1 MYNFVVFRVISMLIG
16 YCFGNI
22 PFGLIFAKLH
32 HVDIRNTGSGNV
44 GSTNVARS
52 VGFKTGL
59 LTLLCDCLKAVI
71 PALFVLLFFISVPN
85 FPIEVAKLLS
95 VYTAF
100 GAVMGHI
107 FPVVLKFKGGK
118 GIATSAGLIII
129 AAPWTLV
136 SCLIAFLLVVITT
149 RYVSLGSL
157 SCGIVLPVHVCILA
171 CTGTL
176 GYPDVI
182 AFEVAILF
190 IVDAIVCVF
199 RHKDN
204 IKRLINGTESKFT
217 FKK

>member
-1 MYNFVVFRVISMLIG
+1 MTSFIALRIISLLIG

-22 PFGLIFAKLH
+22 PFGLVFAKIH
-32 HVDIRNTGSGNV
+32 HVDIRKTGSGNV

-71 PALFVLLFFISVPN
+71 PALGVLLFFISIPN

-100 GAVMGHI
+100 GAVVGHV
-107 FPVVLKFKGGK
+107 FPAVLKFNGGK

-136 SCLIAFLLVVITT
+136 SCLITFLVVVIIT

-171 CTGTL
+171 CMGRL
-176 GYPDVI
+176 GYPDPI
-182 AFEVAILF
+182 AFEVAVIF
-190 IVDAIVCVF
+190 IVDATMCFI

-204 IKRLINGTESKFT
+204 IKRLINGTESKFS